1 MDQNKLIFNTIDLN
15 MIELIQ
21 DEQEY
26 TDEAF
31 SSISLNPLVSWIKF
45 ILTDDQPNANKQRV
59 PLEEFSNLIK
69 TGIFMPIKMASGE
82 IKDGHENSLPL
93 GVITHLKEDGNQIR
107 GIAALWN
114 RERPEDIDL
123 IKNLFKDGKKP
134 QLSWEIAYSAI
145 EELDGIQILK
155 DTALK
160 AATFVGMPAYAGR
173 TPVIAVAN
181 KQENQEDTALEEIEK
196 LQSRVSELE
205 AQLAE
210 KDTAVAEK
218 ETELASLREFKAGV
232 EEDKQKEEKLASI
245 KAKFAE
251 AGITKEEEYF
261 DTNKETLL
269 GLDEAAIDFM
279 IQELVAF
286 SSQTAEASEKKTKEI
301 KVPRVVSDV
310 KDSLDPKDLATALR
324 ERNAKK

>member
-1 MDQNKLIFNTIDLN
+1 MDENKLIFNSVDLN
-15 MIELIQ
+15 VIELIQ
-21 DEQEY
+21 DEHEY
-26 TDEAF
+26 SDEAF

-45 ILTDDQPNANKQRV
+45 ILTDDQPNANKQRI

-82 IKDGHENSLPL
+82 IRDGHDDSLPL

-114 RERPEDIDL
+114 RERPQDIDL
-123 IKNLFKDGKKP
+123 IKKMFKDGKKP
-134 QLSWEIAYSAI
+134 QLSWEVAFAESLV
-145 EELDGIQILK
+145 EDGIEILK

-181 KQENQEDTALEEIEK
+181 KQNTKVEDAALEEIEQLK
-196 LQSRVSELE
+196 TKVSELE
-205 AQLAE
+205 AELTEAKKSLE
-210 KDTAVAEK
+210 AK
-218 ETELASLREFKAGV
+218 ETELASLKEFKASV
-232 EEDKQKEEKLASI
+232 EEAKEKEEKLASI
-245 KAKFAE
+245 KTKFVE
-251 AGITKEEEYF
+251 AGITKEEGYF
-261 DTNKETLL
+261 ETNKETLL

-286 SSQTAEASEKKTKEI
+286 SSQDATASTKTKKVEI
-301 KVPRVVSDV
+301 PRIVSNSNDPV
-310 KDSLDPKDLATALR
+310 DPKDIAKALR